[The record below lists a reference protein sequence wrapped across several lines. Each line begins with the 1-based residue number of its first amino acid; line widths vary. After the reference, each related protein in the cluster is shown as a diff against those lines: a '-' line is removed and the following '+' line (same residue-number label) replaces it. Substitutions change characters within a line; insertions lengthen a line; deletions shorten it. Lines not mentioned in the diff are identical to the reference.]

1 MLTGW
6 GDAVGV
12 WCVDAHMVGTCFE
25 MLYNHLDE
33 FVGRSAPIVVESDID
48 VDVTLPCIDRND
60 GARMRYVE
68 YDMIESHCS
77 S

>member
-1 MLTGW
+1 MADFYCVIYVRSPIVSGIIG

-12 WCVDAHMVGTCFE
+12 RCVDAHMVGTCFE

-48 VDVTLPCIDRND
+48 VDAGCDFA
-60 GARMRYVE
+60 GE
-68 YDMIESHCS
+68 
-77 S
+77 